1 MHKQRMIR
9 KLAWAAMAGAMLA
22 LSSCN
27 APGNSADGASPDSEA
42 PASQAAAGQPAA
54 PAALPAAPATLP
66 AQVPRSIAPP
76 PAAPRT
82 GDPVAAPS
90 PPVSGPE
97 GRPGLPAQSLG
108 ADAGRACRTDSDCA
122 MKDAG
127 SCCGYR
133 PVCVNKD
140 TPTFPEKVKAACA
153 NDGRVGICGFAAIDG
168 CQCVGGKCAGV
179 PMMENSVPL
188 Q

>member
-1 MHKQRMIR
+1 MNVHEERAMNTQRMIR
-9 KLAWAAMAGAMLA
+9 KLAWAASLGAMLA

-27 APGNSADGASPDSEA
+27 APGTPPPGDSADTPTPPATVAQTGA
-42 PASQAAAGQPAA
+42 PASPTDRRAPAPA
-54 PAALPAAPATLP
+54 PAAEPKAPT
-66 AQVPRSIAPP
+66 SAPI
-76 PAAPRT
+76 
-82 GDPVAAPS
+82 
-90 PPVSGPE
+90 SGPE
-97 GRPGLPAQSLG
+97 GKPSLPVPSPGDGTGS
-108 ADAGRACRTDSDCA
+108 ACRSDSDCA

-153 NDGRVGICGFAAIDG
+153 EDGRMGICGFPAIDG
-168 CQCVGGKCAGV
+168 CQCVAGKCAGV
-179 PMMENSVPL
+179 PIMENSMPL